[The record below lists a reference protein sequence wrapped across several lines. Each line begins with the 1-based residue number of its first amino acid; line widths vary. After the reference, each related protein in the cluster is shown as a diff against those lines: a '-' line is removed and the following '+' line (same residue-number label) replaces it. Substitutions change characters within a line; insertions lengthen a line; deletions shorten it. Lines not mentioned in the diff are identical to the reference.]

1 VAEPGSQR
9 FAAAV
14 SQHPVAATAIAEVVG
29 EVLDRV
35 GPAPDVALL
44 FVTGPHLRAVG
55 DFVDVVRA
63 ALAPR
68 VLAGATAASVVGG
81 AEEIEDVAAVTLWAG
96 RVGAVRGLRL
106 DAFHDDQGW
115 AITGLPSDVA
125 DRPRT
130 LVLLADPSSFPT
142 DAFVRQV
149 SATAPQLTVVGGLA
163 SAGTRPSDNRL
174 VLDRLLLDDGA
185 VGVLLD
191 DADVDVVVSQG
202 CRPIGDPFIVTRSD
216 GNFLLELGGRPALE
230 RLQQLIDGASPDERA
245 LLARGVHL
253 GIVIDEHRAEFGR
266 GDFLVRNV
274 LGAQKTTG
282 AVAVGDLVE
291 PGTTVQFQVR
301 DAASADDD
309 LRVLLGAQGAAVAAL
324 MFTCNGRGTPLFGV
338 PHHDAALVSAS
349 VRGGAVGGMFCAGEI
364 GPVGGRMFLHGF
376 TASVLLF
383 R

>member
-14 SQHPVAATAIAEVVG
+14 SQHPLAATAIGEVVG

-35 GPAPDVALL
+35 GPEPDLALL

-81 AEEIEDVAAVTLWAG
+81 AEEIEDAPAVTLWAG
-96 RVGAVRGLRL
+96 RVGAARGLRL
-106 DAFHDDQGW
+106 DAFRDDQGW
-115 AITGLPSDVA
+115 AITGLPRDVA

-163 SAGTRPSDNRL
+163 SAGNRPSANRL
-174 VLDRLLLDDGA
+174 VLDHLLLDDGA

-191 DADVDVVVSQG
+191 DAEVDVVVSQG

-216 GNFLLELGGRPALE
+216 GNFLHELGGRPALE
-230 RLQQLIDGASPDERA
+230 RLQQLIDDASPEERA

-253 GIVIDEHRAEFGR
+253 GIVIDEHRASFGR

-282 AVAVGDLVE
+282 AIAVGDLVE

-301 DAASADDD
+301 DAASADED
-309 LRVLLGAQGAAVAAL
+309 LRALLGARSASAAL
-324 MFTCNGRGTPLFGV
+324 LFTCNGRGTPLFGT
-338 PHHDAALVSAS
+338 PHHDATLVSAA

-364 GPVGGRMFLHGF
+364 GPVGGRTFLHGF
-376 TASVLLF
+376 TASVVLF